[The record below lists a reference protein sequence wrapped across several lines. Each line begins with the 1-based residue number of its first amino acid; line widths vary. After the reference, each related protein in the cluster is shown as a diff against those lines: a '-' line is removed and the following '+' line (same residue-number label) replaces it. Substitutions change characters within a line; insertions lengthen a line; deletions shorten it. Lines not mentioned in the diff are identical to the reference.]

1 MVSWSRWS
9 LSIHEQQGHS
19 CHMFATTETET
30 ASFTLCSQ
38 ISSWIG
44 GNHFAKLCCNYMQMA
59 KNIASPLFD
68 LFWVGV
74 ETYLAV
80 IIRGTL
86 LSLVVLVVYLVGT
99 CCLPGWPPVSLLPD
113 RNCLQPLAVRSDT
126 IGWGAIPG
134 QYRHARD
141 VRGWTIVDYIPR
153 LSRSLIVEGNRAVNT
168 HRHQ

>member
-1 MVSWSRWS
+1 MY
-9 LSIHEQQGHS
+9 
-19 CHMFATTETET
+19 ATTETET
-30 ASFTLCSQ
+30 ASFSLCSQ
-38 ISSWIG
+38 IDYWIG

-68 LFWVGV
+68 LFWVRV

-80 IIRGTL
+80 VIRGTL
-86 LSLVVLVVYLVGT
+86 LSIVVVVVYLVGT
-99 CCLPGWPPVSLLPD
+99 CCFPGWPPVSLLPD

-141 VRGWTIVDYIPR
+141 VQGWTIVDYIPR